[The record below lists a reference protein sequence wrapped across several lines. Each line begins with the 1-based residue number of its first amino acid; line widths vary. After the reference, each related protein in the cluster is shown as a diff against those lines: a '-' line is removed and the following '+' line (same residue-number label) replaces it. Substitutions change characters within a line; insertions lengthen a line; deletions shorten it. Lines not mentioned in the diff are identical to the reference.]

1 METGLDTFLKK
12 EYRKYQKQRLGI
24 LCHQASLDSTLRH
37 IRDRVANPKLS
48 LKVACLIGPQHGV
61 RGEKQDNMIE
71 SDDFLDPL
79 LNVPVYSLY
88 GKTRIPTSKLLSEI
102 DTFVVDLVDIGT
114 RVYTF
119 IYTLANC
126 MRAAKASGK
135 KVVVLD
141 RPNPIGG
148 MAVEGNALEANY
160 TSFVGQF
167 PIVMRHGLTIG
178 ELALLFNDHF
188 GIGCELDV
196 ISVKGWQRSK
206 YLDQYG
212 AQWPNPSPNIPNL
225 TGAITFPGMVLFEG
239 TNVSEG
245 RGTTRPF
252 EWIGAPYITDA
263 DGLAAGLNAM
273 KMAGVYF
280 RPIYFQPTFHK
291 GKDQVCGGVHI
302 HVTNR
307 AKFNA
312 FQAGIRL
319 LAAIQQRYPAE
330 FAWKRPPYEYEF
342 DKMPIDLIVGTAR
355 FREAVEAGNSLAE
368 FEKTIG
374 ADVSKFKSLRKPF
387 LMYK

>member
-1 METGLDTFLKK
+1 METGLDQFLKK
-12 EYRKYQKQRLGI
+12 GYRRFQKQRLGI

-37 IRDRVANPKLS
+37 VRDRVANPKLG

-71 SDDFLDPL
+71 SDDFIDPL
-79 LNVPVYSLY
+79 LKIPVYSLY
-88 GKTRIPTSKLLSEI
+88 GKTRQPTSKLISEI

-126 MRAAKASGK
+126 MRAAKANGK

-148 MAVEGNALEANY
+148 VAVEGNALEEGF

-167 PIVMRHGLTIG
+167 PIVMRHGMTIG
-178 ELALLFNDHF
+178 EIAQLFNEHF
-188 GIGCELDV
+188 NIGCQLEV
-196 ISVKGWQRSK
+196 IPVKGWQRAK
-206 YLDQYG
+206 YLDHYG
-212 AQWPNPSPNIPNL
+212 DQWPNPSPNIPNL

-252 EWIGAPYITDA
+252 EWIGAPYITDSDKLA
-263 DGLAAGLNAM
+263 DKLNAQ
-273 KMAGVYF
+273 KMPGVYF

-291 GKDQVCGGVHI
+291 GKDEVCGGVHV
-302 HVTNR
+302 HVTQRN
-307 AKFNA
+307 KFNA
-312 FQAGIRL
+312 FQAGTRL
-319 LAAIQQRYPAE
+319 LAAIHEMHPDK
-330 FAWKRPPYEYEF
+330 FAWKKPPYEYEF
-342 DKMPIDLIVGTAR
+342 EKMPIDLIVGTDK
-355 FREAVEAGNSLAE
+355 FRHAIEAGKGLVA
-368 FEKTIG
+368 FEK
-374 ADVSKFKSLRKPF
+374 ASAPDVTRFKNLRKAF
-387 LMYK
+387 LLYK